1 VTGPD
6 SSGPFGAPSDEN
18 GPLVPPPLVP
28 PAGSAQPSVPQ
39 GPAPQDSMPSFPSA
53 GGSATQAGIPSS
65 PNSSYA
71 PYGPHSPHGPYG
83 ATPPQAAPGWNQQAP
98 YAAGP
103 AQPYGAAYP
112 YGPYNPYGYGP
123 QPTGTSG
130 LAIASLVTGIC
141 GFFCVTPLVSIGL
154 GIAALVN
161 ISRTGRPGKG
171 MAIAGLILSGLWIA
185 LFVFLIAT
193 GHVDTTSS
201 PTNQTPNGT
210 SA

>member
-1 VTGPD
+1 MTGPD

-18 GPLVPPPLVP
+18 GPLAPPPL
-28 PAGSAQPSVPQ
+28 
-39 GPAPQDSMPSFPSA
+39 APQDS
-53 GGSATQAGIPSS
+53 
-65 PNSSYA
+65 A
-71 PYGPHSPHGPYG
+71 PYGPYSPQGPYG
-83 ATPPQAAPGWNQQAP
+83 SYGAAPQPSAPGWNQQPP

-154 GIAALVN
+154 GIAALVS
-161 ISRTGRPGKG
+161 IGRTGRPGKG

-185 LFVFLIAT
+185 LFIFLIAN
-193 GHVDTTSS
+193 GHVIDSTSDPS
-201 PTNQTPNGT
+201 NQNSNGT